1 MNKQIINNKI
11 KRGNVMKVKG
21 VWKNTIERVFQNG
34 TWVPKLDSLG
44 NKISTELISLRC
56 AKGNVSDELKAQ
68 VISDGLSLERLN
80 KLRTFDPT
88 LKIIENTD
96 YRCISNNEF
105 KNKDTGESY
114 VYFTFAPPAQE
125 FEI

>member
-68 VISDGLSLERLN
+68 VISNGLSLERLN

-96 YRCISNNEF
+96 YRCIGNNEF
-105 KNKDTGESY
+105 KNKESGEEY

>member
-68 VISDGLSLERLN
+68 VISNGLSLERLN

-96 YRCISNNEF
+96 YRCIGNNEF
-105 KNKDTGESY
+105 KNKDTGEEY

>member
-1 MNKQIINNKI
+1 MGKSKWTL
-11 KRGNVMKVKG
+11 KG

-56 AKGNVSDELKAQ
+56 AKVNVSDELKAQ
-68 VISDGLSLERLN
+68 VISEGLSLERLN
-80 KLRTFDPT
+80 KLRAFDPT

-96 YRCISNNEF
+96 YRCIGNNEF
-105 KNKDTGESY
+105 KNKESGEEYVSVSY
-114 VYFTFAPPAQE
+114 THLTLPTIYSV
-125 FEI
+125 

>member
-34 TWVPKLDSLG
+34 TWVPKLDGLG
-44 NKISTELISLRC
+44 NKIATELISLRC
-56 AKGNVSDELKAQ
+56 AKSNVSDELKAK
-68 VISDGLSLERLN
+68 VIRDGLSLKRLN
-80 KLRTFDPT
+80 KLRAFDPT
-88 LKIIENTD
+88 LKIIKNID

-105 KNKDTGESY
+105 KNKDSGEEY